1 MASGELDTDGTPFR
15 PIRLRGHLA
24 KETDPPHRPLNCNC
38 GLQFNERESDDT
50 PSCGHLENGHLD
62 PLDDRSGSEDVGS
75 VVKQD
80 VHVGS
85 TIQKD
90 CLIEGV
96 TGQADIDSNCRS
108 KVSVHETT
116 RRSQGEYSDSGE
128 ITISLI
134 PGSPSLETAGLG

>member
-1 MASGELDTDGTPFR
+1 MASGELDADGTPFR
-15 PIRLRGHLA
+15 PIQLQQRVSRETVPPLRPSNRSSRLQ
-24 KETDPPHRPLNCNC
+24 LND
-38 GLQFNERESDDT
+38 GESDKP
-50 PSCGHLENGHLD
+50 PSLGHLENGCFDSLHD
-62 PLDDRSGSEDVGS
+62 WSECEHVRS
-75 VVKQD
+75 VVEQD
-80 VHVGS
+80 VLVGPA
-85 TIQKD
+85 IQED

-116 RRSQGEYSDSGE
+116 RRSQGEYPDSGE